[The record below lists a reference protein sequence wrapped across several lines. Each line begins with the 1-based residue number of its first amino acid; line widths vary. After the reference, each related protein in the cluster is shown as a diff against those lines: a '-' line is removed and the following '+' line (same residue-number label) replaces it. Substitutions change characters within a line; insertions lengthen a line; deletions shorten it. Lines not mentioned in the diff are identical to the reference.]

1 MSYARRRH
9 WSELFSGLDQ
19 AMQWKRWNRKCN
31 PRFPSPYG
39 HSVLEGTHLP
49 FSGAAQ
55 RQFGLAVRG
64 KANGLIDAPGFASTN
79 NGALLSADSHG
90 KQWFVRTQSLL
101 QAKGRWLAA
110 CRATNIERS
119 WFCYS
124 EWMTLWDHLCI
135 WNVDPMAKLQMA
147 LFAASFLQISDAE
160 PGPLPSS
167 SSICVYKHIIN

>member
-1 MSYARRRH
+1 MATL
-9 WSELFSGLDQ
+9 EQ
-19 AMQWKRWNRKCN
+19 EMQPAVPFVIRTD
-31 PRFPSPYG
+31 G
-39 HSVLEGTHLP
+39 VGTHLA

-64 KANGLIDAPGFASTN
+64 KANGLIDAPGFAATN

-119 WFCYS
+119 
-124 EWMTLWDHLCI
+124 
-135 WNVDPMAKLQMA
+135 
-147 LFAASFLQISDAE
+147 
-160 PGPLPSS
+160 
-167 SSICVYKHIIN
+167 